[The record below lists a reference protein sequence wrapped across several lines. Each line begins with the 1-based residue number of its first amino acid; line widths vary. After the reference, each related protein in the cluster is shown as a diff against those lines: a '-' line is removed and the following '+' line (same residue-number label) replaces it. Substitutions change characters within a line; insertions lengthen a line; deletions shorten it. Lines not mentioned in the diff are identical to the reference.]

1 VLGVVDAEAFCQR
14 HSLSQFD
21 TEIVK
26 FLVRHHLLMSSTS
39 QKLDVQDPDVVK
51 HFAANVQTIDRL
63 NYLYLITVA
72 DIRATNNELWNGWR
86 DSLLKQLYHNT
97 KQWLVES
104 EKLAQN
110 THEKAI
116 KIRQQALEALT
127 TDSWSETEITE
138 LWQNFEL
145 SHFAQYTI
153 ETIVWQTQSILS
165 HPRHE
170 TIIAER
176 ALTDHTLEIFI
187 YTTDKSGLFAAMT
200 SCFERLDLD
209 ILDAKIGTTSDGKS
223 LNSYVVNGN
232 LNHKAEIIKS
242 LTDYIDN
249 IGKTKF
255 TSYSGVTP
263 RTMKLFET
271 KPSVS
276 FYNNESQ
283 QYTVLELG
291 THDRPGLL
299 SSVAR
304 VFLES
309 NIQLANAKLTTLGDQ
324 VEDVFFIKTDTN
336 VPLSTQEQDELR
348 EVLIKQLTY

>member
-1 VLGVVDAEAFCQR
+1 
-14 HSLSQFD
+14 
-21 TEIVK
+21 
-26 FLVRHHLLMSSTS
+26 
-39 QKLDVQDPDVVK
+39 
-51 HFAANVQTIDRL
+51 
-63 NYLYLITVA
+63 
-72 DIRATNNELWNGWR
+72 
-86 DSLLKQLYHNT
+86 
-97 KQWLVES
+97 
-104 EKLAQN
+104 
-110 THEKAI
+110 
-116 KIRQQALEALT
+116 
-127 TDSWSETEITE
+127 
-138 LWQNFEL
+138 
-145 SHFAQYTI
+145 
-153 ETIVWQTQSILS
+153 
-165 HPRHE
+165 
-170 TIIAER
+170 
-176 ALTDHTLEIFI
+176 
-187 YTTDKSGLFAAMT
+187 MT

-223 LNSYVVNGN
+223 LNSYIVNGN
-232 LNHKAEIIKS
+232 LNHKSEIIKS

-249 IGKTKF
+249 IGQSKL